1 MHLSKTH
8 LESYPVCRSQ
18 TTQILLATSI
28 TNSHK
33 QLQPSPKNFYTS
45 NLSGKEIALFL
56 PQNPPTEPHR
66 PQNPHRN
73 KDKKN
78 KTNFDP
84 QNTRTHRQ
92 KPNPA
97 TTKALKNKNRPQ
109 ERFSTF
115 KTIFN
120 FANFLNFPKFSKSRT
135 QLLFLSFPPPYQQCN
150 TFLLNHKHQMFSQ
163 KINFSKNQH
172 ILSYLQF
179 VPF

>member
-45 NLSGKEIALFL
+45 NLSRKEITLFFSS
-56 PQNPPTEPHR
+56 
-66 PQNPHRN
+66 NPHRTPQTPKTTPN
-73 KDKKN
+73 KGKKN
-78 KTNFDP
+78 KTNFNP

-97 TTKALKNKNRPQ
+97 TTTHPKIKIAHKSDFPPLK
-109 ERFSTF
+109 RFS
-115 KTIFN
+115 I
-120 FANFLNFPKFSKSRT
+120 LRT
-135 QLLFLSFPPPYQQCN
+135 S
-150 TFLLNHKHQMFSQ
+150 
-163 KINFSKNQH
+163 
-172 ILSYLQF
+172 
-179 VPF
+179 